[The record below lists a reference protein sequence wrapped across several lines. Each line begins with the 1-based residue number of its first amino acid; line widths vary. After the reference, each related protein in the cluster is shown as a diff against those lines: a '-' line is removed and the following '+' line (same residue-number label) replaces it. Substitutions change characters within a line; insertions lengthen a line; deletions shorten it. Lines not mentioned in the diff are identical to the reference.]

1 MIEHLTQP
9 SPAELDALT
18 ALWEASVRATHD
30 FLSEEDIP
38 FFRQMVRNEALPAVD
53 LYVTRDTGDRTDGTD
68 GPGGTDGNR
77 GSTATGPT
85 GETGRD
91 SRANEFGGFTAFA
104 GVAGDMLEML
114 FVAPGMRGKGFGR
127 QLVNHITRHCG
138 VRRVDA
144 TSRTRRPRV
153 STNGWD
159 SAPPGA
165 TQPTRRPALP
175 HPAYGTRTR
184 PAHRARTDSEP
195 ADRPDR
201 HRLPGRSVRH
211 GYGKAALTESAVRQ
225 ARFLRFHPHP
235 SYLRQG

>member
-104 GVAGDMLEML
+104 GVAGKAE
-114 FVAPGMRGKGFGR
+114 FPR
-127 QLVNHITRHCG
+127 QRLHAVILRHHRHARKH
-138 VRRVDA
+138 VRRDGLQRAADQGLALKQRGELVA
-144 TSRTRRPRV
+144 LKPAGAARREDQAAEFLVFHP
-153 STNGWD
+153 
-159 SAPPGA
+159 SAPP
-165 TQPTRRPALP
+165 
-175 HPAYGTRTR
+175 
-184 PAHRARTDSEP
+184 
-195 ADRPDR
+195 
-201 HRLPGRSVRH
+201 
-211 GYGKAALTESAVRQ
+211 
-225 ARFLRFHPHP
+225 FHH
-235 SYLRQG
+235 